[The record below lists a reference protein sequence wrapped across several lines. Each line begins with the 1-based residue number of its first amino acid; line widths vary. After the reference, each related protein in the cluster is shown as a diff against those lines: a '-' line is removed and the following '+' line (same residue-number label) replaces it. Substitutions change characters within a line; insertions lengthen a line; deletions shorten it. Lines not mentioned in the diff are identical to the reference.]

1 MSKNDLNAAM
11 QHRWAAA
18 LLVSAALLGL
28 GGCATTGPESP
39 EEAVAERAKARWE
52 ALLAKDYKKAYT
64 YYSPGYR
71 SAEPL
76 NAFLRRLSIQRV
88 RWTEAEYQGVECQ
101 GQVCHPSFRVTYDYR
116 APVQGV
122 GTITS
127 TRKIAEDW
135 VLADSRWYYVPPQ
148 GGGLR

>member
-1 MSKNDLNAAM
+1 MTKTDWIAAM
-11 QHRWAAA
+11 QHRRAAA
-18 LLVSAALLGL
+18 LLVFSALLAL
-28 GGCATTGPESP
+28 AGCAATGPESP
-39 EEAVAERAKARWE
+39 AEAVAERAQARWE

-76 NAFLRRLSIQRV
+76 AAFQRRLSIQRV
-88 RWTEAEYQGVECQ
+88 RWTKAEYQGVECQ
-101 GQVCHPSFRVTYDYR
+101 GQVCHPSFRVTYKYR

-127 TRKIAEDW
+127 ARKITEDW
-135 VLADSRWYYVPPQ
+135 VLTDGRWYYVPPQ
-148 GGGLR
+148 GEGLR